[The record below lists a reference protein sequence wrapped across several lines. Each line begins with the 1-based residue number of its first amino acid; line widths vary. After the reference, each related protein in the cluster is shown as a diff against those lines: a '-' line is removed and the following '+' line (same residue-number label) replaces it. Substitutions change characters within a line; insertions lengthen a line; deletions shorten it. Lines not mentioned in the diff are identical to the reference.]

1 MSKQLRFE
9 IREVS
14 TPQERQGYDR
24 VIMPVYRKEF
34 GWDKQQMDKFDS
46 YFRNHRRFVACL
58 LDGEPGRVIG
68 TGMLAENNWKG
79 KHAVSRLA
87 VDKDF
92 QENGVG
98 SAIGERLE
106 EEAKKMGLREVIL
119 FCVKRKIDS
128 YVKKGFQLIESIGRE
143 PGAREDSFLLLKKLD

>member
-1 MSKQLRFE
+1 MSRQLRFE

-24 VIMPVYRKEF
+24 TLIRVYRHEF
-34 GWDKQQMDKFDS
+34 GWDAKRMDKFDL
-46 YFRNHRRFVACL
+46 YFKNHRRFVACL

-79 KHAVSRLA
+79 KQTVSRLA
-87 VDKDF
+87 VDEGF
-92 QENGVG
+92 QRKGVG

-106 EEAKKMGLREVIL
+106 EEARKMGLRELIL
-119 FCVKRKIDS
+119 FCVKRKIDG
-128 YVKKGFQLIESIGRE
+128 YVKKGFQLIENIGRE
-143 PGAREDSFLLLKKLD
+143 PEDNEDSFLLLKKLD